1 MKLRWIAAPLAVG
14 VVAAMLPGA
23 TVADQASGYYVE
35 AGCLDGGRGPQFMD
49 LSGTFPTLDAWRQ
62 LAMEVEAAAM
72 PDTGEVDGACTS
84 DSIIVFSIERV
95 GPAPIEQGNERPDDV
110 DGREVDA
117 KSPVPRERRPSGTVS
132 AGRRGP
138 WGRDLFVPKAQA
150 GLGRGL
156 SS

>member
-49 LSGTFPTLDAWRQ
+49 LSGTFPTLDAWWQ

-84 DSIIVFSIERV
+84 DSIIVFSIKKA
-95 GPAPIEQGNERPDDV
+95 GPAPIEQDT
-110 DGREVDA
+110 DGRSDA
-117 KSPVPRERRPSGTVS
+117 DGRKGGAESPVPREDVRPK
-132 AGRRGP
+132 P
-138 WGRDLFVPKAQA
+138 
-150 GLGRGL
+150 
-156 SS
+156 